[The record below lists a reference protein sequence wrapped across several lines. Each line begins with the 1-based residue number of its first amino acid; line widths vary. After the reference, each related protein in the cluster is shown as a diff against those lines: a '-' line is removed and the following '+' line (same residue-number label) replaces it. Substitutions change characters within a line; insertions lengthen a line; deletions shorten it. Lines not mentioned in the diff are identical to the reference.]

1 MTEEATVP
9 TTEATEQSTADLVQE
24 HFGEHVHD
32 IVYRLG
38 EQTVVLDAAG
48 LRAVATWLRDERE
61 YVMCADVTAIDCNQQ
76 QTPRFRVVYHVLSPA
91 RRERLRLKV
100 PVSEENAVVPSLV
113 EIWPGVNYFEREV
126 YDMFGITFEGHP
138 NLKRILMPEDW
149 DGHPLRKDY
158 PLGYEPVAF
167 THNREQ
173 IDRRKPYAK
182 S

>member
-1 MTEEATVP
+1 MTEEATIP
-9 TTEATEQSTADLVQE
+9 ATAASEQSTADLIQQHFDE
-24 HFGEHVHD
+24 HIED
-32 IVYRLG
+32 ISLRLG
-38 EQTVVLDAAG
+38 EQTVVLNAAG
-48 LRAVATWLRDERE
+48 LPEVATWLRDERD
-61 YVMCADVTAIDCNQQ
+61 YAMCIDVTASDCSEQE
-76 QTPRFRVVYHVLSPA
+76 PRFRVVYHLLSPA
-91 RRERLRLKV
+91 RRERIRLKV
-100 PVSEENAVVPSLV
+100 PVSEDTAVVPSVV
-113 EIWPGVNYFEREV
+113 EIWPGANFFEREV
-126 YDMFGITFEGHP
+126 FDMFGIVFEGHP

>member
-1 MTEEATVP
+1 MTEEVAVP
-9 TTEATEQSTADLVQE
+9 TTEATEQSTADLIHE
-24 HFGEHVHD
+24 RFGEYIQD

-48 LRAVATWLRDERE
+48 LRAVATWLRDERD

-76 QTPRFRVVYHVLSPA
+76 REPRFRVVYHLLSPA

-100 PVSEENAVVPSLV
+100 PVGEENAVVPSVV
-113 EIWPGVNYFEREV
+113 EIWPGANYFEREV
-126 YDMFGITFEGHP
+126 YDMFGIKFEGHP

-149 DGHPLRKDY
+149 DGHPLRKDF